1 MEKDLI
7 HNLIIL
13 DESGSMSS
21 AYDATI
27 NAFNHFLGNLKSTA
41 KEFKDQDHFVTFLSF
56 NTEGRNYLSKAQNP
70 EKVQELNRKNYRPD
84 GGTPLFDAIGF
95 SVNQLRE
102 KLENQPN
109 ARVLVSIFTD
119 GYENASKEFT
129 GTQIRHLVETLEEKG
144 WTFTYIGTEHD
155 VKTAAF
161 SINIKNSISFDKSAK
176 GMEEMFVKEHN
187 SRRNYH
193 SKILGSN
200 INDLTTKYFD
210 EVE

>member
-1 MEKDLI
+1 MEKDLV

-27 NAFNHFLGNLKSTA
+27 HAFNQFLGNIKSTA

-56 NTEGRNYLSKAQNP
+56 NTEGRNYLSKAENP
-70 EKVQELNRKNYRPD
+70 EKVQQLNRQNYRPD

-95 SVNQLRE
+95 SVNKLRE
-102 KLENQPN
+102 KLEHQPN
-109 ARVLVSIFTD
+109 AKVLVSIFTD

-129 GTQIRHLVETLEEKG
+129 GTQIRNLIETLEQKG

-155 VKTAAF
+155 VKTAAIN
-161 SINIKNSISFDKSAK
+161 INIKNSISFDKSAK
-176 GMEEMFVKEHN
+176 GMTEMFEKEHHN
-187 SRRNYH
+187 RRNYH
-193 SKILGSN
+193 SKIRNKDFNLKDN
-200 INDLTTKYFD
+200 FFKET
-210 EVE
+210 E